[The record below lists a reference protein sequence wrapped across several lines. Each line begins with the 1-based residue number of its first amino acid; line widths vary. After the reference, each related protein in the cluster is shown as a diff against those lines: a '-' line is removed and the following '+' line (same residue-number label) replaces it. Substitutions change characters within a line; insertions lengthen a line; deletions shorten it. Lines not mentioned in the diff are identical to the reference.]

1 VSLPFQFNFNSG
13 GDLEDQTSLNLNF
26 QPVIPIKLNP
36 RWSLI
41 ARTIVPINSA
51 PVGVNA
57 RSSGVGDV
65 QEQLYI
71 TPAVPGK
78 IIWGIGPML
87 SLPTAT
93 ADASRTGSWA
103 MGPGAVILAMHGHW
117 VYGGLIQQFWTMA
130 DTGGDPEINQFVLQ
144 PFLNYNFGQGW
155 ALGFGPIITANWNA
169 ASDQEWTVP
178 LGLGISRTTVF
189 NGRPIQLGI
198 QYYHNV
204 IRPDGSPSTQL
215 RMIVSLLYP
224 TKK

>member
-1 VSLPFQFNFNSG
+1 
-13 GDLEDQTSLNLNF
+13 
-26 QPVIPIKLNP
+26 
-36 RWSLI
+36 
-41 ARTIVPINSA
+41 
-51 PVGVNA
+51 VGVDA
-57 RSSGVGDV
+57 RSSGVGDI

-78 IIWGIGPML
+78 LIWGVGPML

-103 MGPGAVILAMHGHW
+103 LGPGAVVLAMHGKW
-117 VYGGLIQQFWTMA
+117 VYGGLVQQFWTMA
-130 DTGGDPEINQFVLQ
+130 DTGDDPE
-144 PFLNYNFGQGW
+144 
-155 ALGFGPIITANWNA
+155 
-169 ASDQEWTVP
+169 
-178 LGLGISRTTVF
+178 RTTVF
-189 NGRPIQLGI
+189 SGRPMQLGI